1 MTYTSTSD
9 TAETDSFTFKVNDG
23 TVDSEVATVSIT
35 IIGVNDAPTAN
46 AQSVEATEQTETTI
60 TLTGSDP
67 DNADLTYEIVTQP
80 TNGTAVLADNVV
92 TYTSTSDTAETDSFT
107 FKVNDGTVDSEV
119 ATVSITIIGVNDA
132 PTANA
137 QSVEAT
143 EQTETTITLTGSDPD
158 NADLTYEIVTQPTN
172 GTAVLADNVVTYTS
186 TSDTAETD
194 SFTFKVND
202 GTVDSEVATVS
213 ITIIGV
219 NDAPTANA
227 QSVEA
232 TEQTETTITL
242 TGSDPDNADLTYE
255 IVTQP
260 TNGTAV
266 LADNVVTYTSTSDT
280 AETDSFTFKVNDGT
294 VDSEVATVSITI
306 IGVNDAPTAN
316 AQSVEATEQTETTIT
331 LTGSDPDNADLT
343 YEIVTQPTNGTA
355 VLADNVVTYTSTS
368 DTAETDSFTFKVN
381 DGTVDSE
388 VATVSITIIG
398 VNDAPTANAQS
409 VEATEQTETTIT
421 LTGSDP
427 DNADLTYEIVTQPT
441 NGTAVLA
448 DNVVT
453 YTSTSDTAETD
464 SFTFKVNDG
473 TVDSEVATVSITII
487 GVNDA
492 PTANAQSVEAT
503 EQTET
508 TITLTGSDPDNADL
522 TYEIVTQPT
531 NGTAVLAD
539 NVVTYTSTSDTA
551 ETDSFTFKVND
562 GTVDSEVATV
572 SITIIGV
579 NDAPTANA
587 QSVEATEQT
596 ETTITLTGSDPDNAD
611 LTYEIVTQPTNGTA
625 VLADNVVTYTSTS
638 DTAETDSF
646 TFKVNDGTVDSEVAT
661 VSITIIGASLHR

>member
-1 MTYTSTSD
+1 MVTYTSTSDTAETDSFTFKVNDGTVDSEVATVSITIIGVNDAPTAQSVEATEQTETTITLTGSDPDNADLTYEIVTQPTNGTAVLADNVVTYTSTSD

-80 TNGTAVLADNVV
+80 TNGTALLADNVV

-232 TEQTETTITL
+232 TDKSKQKQRL
-242 TGSDPDNADLTYE
+242 
-255 IVTQP
+255 
-260 TNGTAV
+260 
-266 LADNVVTYTSTSDT
+266 
-280 AETDSFTFKVNDGT
+280 
-294 VDSEVATVSITI
+294 
-306 IGVNDAPTAN
+306 
-316 AQSVEATEQTETTIT
+316 
-331 LTGSDPDNADLT
+331 
-343 YEIVTQPTNGTA
+343 
-355 VLADNVVTYTSTS
+355 
-368 DTAETDSFTFKVN
+368 
-381 DGTVDSE
+381 
-388 VATVSITIIG
+388 
-398 VNDAPTANAQS
+398 
-409 VEATEQTETTIT
+409 
-421 LTGSDP
+421 
-427 DNADLTYEIVTQPT
+427 
-441 NGTAVLA
+441 
-448 DNVVT
+448 
-453 YTSTSDTAETD
+453 
-464 SFTFKVNDG
+464 
-473 TVDSEVATVSITII
+473 
-487 GVNDA
+487 
-492 PTANAQSVEAT
+492 
-503 EQTET
+503 
-508 TITLTGSDPDNADL
+508 
-522 TYEIVTQPT
+522 
-531 NGTAVLAD
+531 
-539 NVVTYTSTSDTA
+539 
-551 ETDSFTFKVND
+551 
-562 GTVDSEVATV
+562 
-572 SITIIGV
+572 
-579 NDAPTANA
+579 
-587 QSVEATEQT
+587 
-596 ETTITLTGSDPDNAD
+596 
-611 LTYEIVTQPTNGTA
+611 
-625 VLADNVVTYTSTS
+625 
-638 DTAETDSF
+638 
-646 TFKVNDGTVDSEVAT
+646 
-661 VSITIIGASLHR
+661 R